1 MSLTQVAIL
10 VGALVATGLLAR
22 YFFGP
27 KKSRLADLADGAQ
40 TVRITVKGGYS
51 PDVIQVATGV
61 PVRLL
66 FDRQESGDCS
76 SRVVFPDFKVNQIL
90 PAFTTTTVE
99 FLPEVAGDFEF
110 ACGMN
115 MLHGKLHV
123 VGDAASPDLLPA
135 SSSLNHAVTPT
146 TRGEPPDQL
155 LPGALPRVPSAAG
168 EDGPQVVN
176 VVVRNGYSPDVLQV
190 VPGRPVRL
198 ILDRQENSS
207 CSERLLV
214 ADLGIDVALPA
225 FERTTLEIPAMVKS
239 SHPFTCGMGMLHG
252 SLLVMDHTATSPA
265 RAQPEAKGL
274 QAAPDPRV
282 SPAAP
287 VRLVATATARSGD
300 PMGTHESGETADVE
314 EHERNAEI
322 ADLLRRVIFGA
333 VLTAPVLFAV
343 MSVEVFGAT
352 WVPALLMNRWFQ
364 LALITPVMVYTG
376 WPIHRTGWLALS
388 HRTADM
394 NSLITLGT
402 IAAYGYSL
410 VVTFFPQA
418 LPANVQEVYYE
429 AVGVILTLILVGR
442 LLQTKAKAGTGEA
455 IRTLIG
461 LQPRTARVIRDE
473 VELEVGIEDVAVGDV
488 VVVRPGEKLPV
499 DGEVVA
505 GHSLVDESMVTGEP
519 IPVTKTA
526 GDTVIGAT
534 INQTGS
540 FRYAATKVGADTM
553 LAQIIKL
560 VRQAQGSKA
569 PIQRL
574 ADSVSSYFVPA
585 VIGIAIWTFVIWAL
599 VGPPP
604 AFIFA
609 LVAAVSVL
617 IIACPCALGLATPL
631 SITVGT
637 GKGATS
643 GILIRSAEAL
653 ETAHKLD
660 TVILDKTGTITKG
673 SPALT
678 DVLPAPGFLA
688 DEVLALVAAVEVSS
702 EHPLATAIV
711 AGARER
717 ALSLTTSTA
726 FDSITGQGVRALVGG
741 REVLVG
747 NRRLLTGAGIDPASL
762 EADSG
767 RLAVDGKSPMLVAVD
782 GRAAAVIGVADT
794 IKDGSAAAVAALQ
807 ARGIDVVMMTGD
819 NRVTAAAIARQVG
832 IRRVLAEVM
841 PEHKA
846 AEVRR
851 LQADGRIVG
860 MVGDGIN
867 DAPALAQADVGS
879 AIGTGTDV
887 AIESSDITL
896 ISGALSGLVTAI
908 DLSRAT
914 MRNIRQNLMFA
925 FLYNGIGIPIA
936 AGALYPA
943 FGWRLSPVIAASAMA
958 ASSLSVVANANRLRG
973 FRPAV
978 IPDDVRLSA
987 TDPVVEIGRDQ
998 EKEHDMSENT
1008 PKVTDP
1014 VCGMTIDPATA
1025 ATSIDHEG
1033 HTYSFC
1039 SSHCAQSFAADPG
1052 KYMASAAS

>member
-1 MSLTQVAIL
+1 MSISDVLTIITAAVL
-10 VGALVATGLLAR
+10 TGVLAW

-27 KKSRLADLADGAQ
+27 KKSRAAEIEDGVQ
-40 TVRITVKGGYS
+40 VVKVTVKGGYS
-51 PDVIQVATGV
+51 PDVIQVVTGV

-76 SRVVFPDFKVNQIL
+76 SRVVFPDFKVNQTL
-90 PAFTTTTVE
+90 PAFETTAVE
-99 FLPEVAGDFEF
+99 FLPEVAGEFAF
-110 ACGMN
+110 ACGMS
-115 MLHGKLHV
+115 MLHGRLRV
-123 VGDAASPDLLPA
+123 VGDSAAA
-135 SSSLNHAVTPT
+135 T
-146 TRGEPPDQL
+146 THG
-155 LPGALPRVPSAAG
+155 LPGTPSAATAG
-168 EDGPQVVN
+168 H
-176 VVVRNGYSPDVLQV
+176 
-190 VPGRPVRL
+190 
-198 ILDRQENSS
+198 
-207 CSERLLV
+207 
-214 ADLGIDVALPA
+214 A
-225 FERTTLEIPAMVKS
+225 
-239 SHPFTCGMGMLHG
+239 HG
-252 SLLVMDHTATSPA
+252 
-265 RAQPEAKGL
+265 
-274 QAAPDPRV
+274 
-282 SPAAP
+282 
-287 VRLVATATARSGD
+287 GD
-300 PMGTHESGETADVE
+300 PLGAAAAAESADAE
-314 EHERNAEI
+314 ERERSAEI
-322 ADLLRRVIFGA
+322 ADLTRRVIFGA
-333 VLTAPVLFAV
+333 VLTTPVLFAV
-343 MSVEVFGAT
+343 MFVEFFGVK
-352 WVPALLMNRWFQ
+352 WMPDLLMNHWVQ
-364 LALITPVMVYTG
+364 LALITPVMLYTG

-410 VVTFFPQA
+410 VVTFFPGV
-418 LPANVQEVYYE
+418 LPADVRSVYFE
-429 AVGVILTLILVGR
+429 AVGVIVTLILLGR
-442 LLQTKAKAGTGEA
+442 LLETKAKAGTGEA

-461 LQPRTARVIRDE
+461 LQPRTARVVRDGVESE
-473 VELEVGIEDVAVGDV
+473 VAIEDVALGDV

-499 DGEVVA
+499 DGEVVE
-505 GHSLVDESMVTGEP
+505 GRSPVDESMVTGEP
-519 IPVTKTA
+519 MPVTKTP

-540 FRYAATKVGADTM
+540 FKYVATRVGADTM

-574 ADSVSSYFVPA
+574 ADKVSGYFVPV
-585 VIGIAIWTFVIWAL
+585 VIALAIWTFVAWAL

-604 AFIFA
+604 AFVFA

-617 IIACPCALGLATPL
+617 VIACPCALGLATPL

-637 GKGATS
+637 GKGATA

-660 TVILDKTGTITKG
+660 TVVLDKTGTITKG
-673 SPALT
+673 APALT
-678 DVLPAPGFLA
+678 DVLPADGFDA
-688 DEVLALVAAVEVSS
+688 DEVLALVAAVELSS

-711 AGARER
+711 AGARDR
-717 ALSLTTSTA
+717 KLPLAQATA

-747 NRRLLTGAGIDPASL
+747 NRRLLVGAGIDPGPL

-767 RLAVDGKSPMLVAVD
+767 RLAADGKTPMLVAVD
-782 GRAAAVIGVADT
+782 GRPAAVVGVADT
-794 IKDGSAAAVAALQ
+794 LKDGSAAAVAALQ
-807 ARGIDVVMMTGD
+807 HRGIDVVMMTGD

-832 IRRVLAEVM
+832 IRQVLAEVM

-846 AEVRR
+846 AEIRR
-851 LQADGRIVG
+851 LQAEGRVVG

-914 MRNIRQNLMFA
+914 MRNIRQNLVFA

-943 FGWRLSPVIAASAMA
+943 FGLRLSPMIAAGAMA
-958 ASSLSVVANANRLRG
+958 LSSLSVVANANRLRG
-973 FRPAV
+973 FTPKV
-978 IPDDVRLSA
+978 LPDDVRVLA
-987 TDPVVEIGRDQ
+987 TDPVVEVGRD
-998 EKEHDMSENT
+998 ESMEEDMFGKSQ
-1008 PKVTDP
+1008 KVTDP
-1014 VCGMTIDPATA
+1014 VCGMSVDPAKA
-1025 ATSIDHEG
+1025 AASVEHEG
-1033 HTYSFC
+1033 RTYYFC
-1039 SSHCAQSFAADPG
+1039 SKGCAKSFSADPHH
-1052 KYMASAAS
+1052 YASHAVS